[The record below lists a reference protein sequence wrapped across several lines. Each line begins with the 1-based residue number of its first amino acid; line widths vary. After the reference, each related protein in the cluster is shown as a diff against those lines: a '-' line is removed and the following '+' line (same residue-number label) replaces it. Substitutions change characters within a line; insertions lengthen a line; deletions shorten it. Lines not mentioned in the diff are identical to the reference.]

1 VKEIIKTLSTKL
13 ERQIEWRRSKVAE
26 LDSQGH
32 SQPEISKI
40 LQVSIG
46 TVNRDL
52 SVLRQQAKSNIRKYI
67 DERLPEEYE
76 KCLVGLTAILR
87 VAWNTSQQT
96 EDRREK
102 IQALSLA
109 KECYSM
115 KLDLLTNATVVDD
128 AIRFVSSSSKN
139 QKEEEEGRQQQKQQ
153 PQQISSEEQEEKAKA
168 NCSIIESQEDS
179 SRDDIQ
185 RSEEQNN
192 QQQQDVRNTT
202 NQTF

>member
-1 VKEIIKTLSTKL
+1 LSTKVG
-13 ERQIEWRRSKVAE
+13 RSQIEWRRSKVAE

-32 SQPEISKI
+32 SQPEIAMI

-52 SVLRQQAKSNIRKYI
+52 SILRQQAKEKIKRYI

-87 VAWNTSQQT
+87 EAWNTAHNT
-96 EDRREK
+96 EDKREK

-128 AIRFVSSSSKN
+128 AIRFVSNKSKDTPRSASSN
-139 QKEEEEGRQQQKQQ
+139 DKEEESKEPDYDEDQDQL
-153 PQQISSEEQEEKAKA
+153 EEQEEETGE
-168 NCSIIESQEDS
+168 I
-179 SRDDIQ
+179 
-185 RSEEQNN
+185 
-192 QQQQDVRNTT
+192 T
-202 NQTF
+202 NATINHVF

>member
-1 VKEIIKTLSTKL
+1 MSTKL
-13 ERQIEWRRSKVAE
+13 EKQIQWRRSKVAE

-32 SQPEISKI
+32 SQPEMASI

-52 SVLRQQAKSNIRKYI
+52 SYLRQQAKHNIKRYI

-76 KCLVGLTAILR
+76 KCLVRLTAILR
-87 VAWNTSQQT
+87 EAWNTSQQT

-109 KECYSM
+109 KDCYSM

-128 AIRFVSSSSKN
+128 AIRFVASEKSQGKEHQVKSSS
-139 QKEEEEGRQQQKQQ
+139 
-153 PQQISSEEQEEKAKA
+153 
-168 NCSIIESQEDS
+168 DS
-179 SRDDIQ
+179 SINEDYNKESNEPDY
-185 RSEEQNN
+185 
-192 QQQQDVRNTT
+192 DVRSDKEFKEKEAEELEITTTTT
-202 NQTF
+202 NHVF